1 MTFIE
6 WCLEAPEEE
15 EIPLDVKTTSGK
27 HYPPNTSVPRLTVE
41 CLKVLELAKE
51 PKLIDGVW
59 HVLLKD

>member
-6 WCLEAPEEE
+6 WCLDAPEEE
-15 EIPLDVKTTSGK
+15 ITMDVRATSGK
-27 HYPPNTSVPRLTVE
+27 HYEPNTPVPRLTVE

-59 HVLLKD
+59 YVLLKA